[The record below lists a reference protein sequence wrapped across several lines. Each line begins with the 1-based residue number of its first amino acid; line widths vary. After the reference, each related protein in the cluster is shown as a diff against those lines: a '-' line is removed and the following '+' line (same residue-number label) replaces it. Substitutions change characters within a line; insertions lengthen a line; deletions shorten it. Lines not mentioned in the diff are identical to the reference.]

1 MGSVI
6 IDVIEAK
13 QKRYAEMAEKKAVQ
27 NAEALIDA
35 IAEKLRSRRDLGSY
49 NTLRLCLFRSQNSNL
64 S

>member
-1 MGSVI
+1 MGSVM

-13 QKRYAEMAEKKAVQ
+13 QKRYAEMAKKKAVQ

-49 NTLRLCLFRSQNSNL
+49 NTLRLCLFRSKNSNL